1 MIVEMTKKELKNL
14 VFIYTTCSSKEEA
27 SSIALQ
33 SINNKLAICA
43 DYWPIESIY
52 PWKGVVQQVEQYM
65 LMLSSENHLSD
76 ELIKFVDQIHSY
88 TTPMIA
94 MCEVSKVNYPYKFWM
109 ESLLLNKDKYLS
121 EEEAKLK
128 KIEDEEGVYH
138 YGKLK

>member
-1 MIVEMTKKELKNL
+1 L
-14 VFIYTTCSSKEEA
+14 VFVYTTCSSKDEA
-27 SSIALQ
+27 VSIGLQ
-33 SINNKLAICA
+33 AINKKLAISA
-43 DYWPIESIY
+43 DYWLVESIY

-65 LMLSSENHLSD
+65 LMLSSENYLSD

-88 TTPMIA
+88 DTPMIA
-94 MCEVSKVNYPYKFWM
+94 MCEVNKVNYPYKFWM
-109 ESLLLNKDKYLS
+109 ESLFLSKEKYLT